1 MWVEKQN
8 LSFLFLFRY
17 FADSKRKQCVREGR
31 EKWVM
36 CVVALG
42 SESEQERERDK
53 GTKGYSKTQHDKAY
67 SFVVLMIVF
76 DF

>member
-1 MWVEKQN
+1 
-8 LSFLFLFRY
+8 
-17 FADSKRKQCVREGR
+17 
-31 EKWVM
+31 M

-42 SESEQERERDK
+42 SESEKKKRGEK

-67 SFVVLMIVF
+67 SFVVLSIVF